1 MPLSTL
7 VVVLFLVMLA
17 LVLLVVGLG
26 MRLLEAERRRKVA
39 AALRTAGGLVEEIE
53 PAILVETAGEKA
65 GVRFTDLPAVRAL
78 NARIQQAGLSWT
90 PQGLL
95 AATLGFAVAGGFL
108 GLRVPVPVFREFAV
122 LAGALAAGILP
133 YFYVSLKR
141 RKRLAAFEE
150 QFPETLD
157 FLARSLRAGHAFS
170 VALETLA
177 EESPE
182 PVATEFR
189 HLFHEQNL
197 GAPLDVAMRNLAQR
211 VPLLDVRYFVSAVL
225 LQRETGGNLA
235 EILTCLAN
243 IIRERFRLKGHV
255 RAVSAH
261 GRLTAI
267 VLTVMPI
274 VTAILLMFIAPG
286 YLNVMADD
294 PHGKYL
300 IIGTIVGMLLGYYWM
315 KRIIDIKV

>member
-7 VVVLFLVMLA
+7 VPVIFLIMLA
-17 LVLLVVGLG
+17 LVLLVVGMG
-26 MRLLEAERRRKVA
+26 MRVLEAERRKKVTE
-39 AALRTAGGLVEEIE
+39 ALRTAGGMVQELE
-53 PAILVETAGEKA
+53 PAILVETAPEKTRLA
-65 GVRFTDLPAVRAL
+65 FADLPAVRAL

-95 AATLGFAVAGGFL
+95 LATLGFAVAGGFL
-108 GLRVPVPVFREFAV
+108 GSRVPVPVFREFAALGGAL
-122 LAGALAAGILP
+122 LAGCLP

-141 RKRLAAFEE
+141 RRRLAAFEE

-157 FLARSLRAGHAFS
+157 FLARSLQAGHAFS

-197 GAPLDVAMRNLAQR
+197 GAPLDVAMRNLAAR

-261 GRLTAI
+261 GRITAL
-267 VLTVMPI
+267 VLTVMPV
-274 VTAILLMFIAPG
+274 VTAILLMLIAPG
-286 YLNVMADD
+286 YLNLLAND

-300 IIGTIVGMLLGYYWM
+300 IIGTIAGMALGYYWM

>member
-7 VVVLFLVMLA
+7 VVVVFLVMLA
-17 LVLLVVGLG
+17 LVLLVVGFGL
-26 MRLLEAERRRKVA
+26 RVLEAERRKKLA
-39 AALRTAGGLVEEIE
+39 EALRTAGGLAPEIE
-53 PAILVETAGEKA
+53 PAILVENAEEKTA
-65 GVRFTDLPAVRAL
+65 VRFSDLPAVRAL
-78 NARIQQAGLSWT
+78 NARIQQAGLNWT
-90 PQGLL
+90 VQGLL
-95 AATLGFAVAGGFL
+95 AATLGFAAAGGFL
-108 GLRVPVPVFREFAV
+108 GSRIPVPVFREFAALGGAL
-122 LAGALAAGILP
+122 LAGSVP
-133 YFYVSLKR
+133 YLYVSWKR
-141 RKRLAAFEE
+141 RARLAAFEE

-197 GAPLDVAMRNLAQR
+197 GAPLEVAMRNLAAR

-267 VLTVMPI
+267 VLTILPI
-274 VTAILLMFIAPG
+274 VTAILLMVIAPG
-286 YLNVMADD
+286 YLNLLARD
-294 PHGKYL
+294 PDGKYL
-300 IIGTIVGMLLGYYWM
+300 IIGTIAGMFLGYYWM